1 MATVS
6 ASQRQLIHTSNT
18 YESNGDVTVGGNLQ
32 VNGTTMTVDT
42 ANLLVED
49 HNIVIGNVASPTD
62 TTADGGGITLKG
74 ATDKTINWVNS
85 TDAWTFSDKISV
97 PSLYLTSNPSLSSE
111 STALFINASNQV
123 GYREL
128 GSNAFTSTTIPTNN
142 NQLTNGAGYITGNQT
157 ITLSGDASGSG
168 TTSIA
173 VTVANDSHTHDG
185 RYFTETESDA
195 RFWRT
200 TQSLNLLSVT
210 DGSATNPFDD
220 SHSETK
226 IAASGTYALS
236 YSGASAH
243 MISSYAGGS
252 ASVFQLGAHYNGD
265 DFYMRVRTD
274 SSNWKNWRKL
284 FHENYHPNA
293 DKLTTARSI
302 SLTGAVT
309 GSTSFDGSGN
319 VSIATTATA
328 DPTLT
333 LAGDASGSATFT
345 NLGNATLT
353 VTVADDSHNH
363 IISNIDGLQTALDG
377 KATAGDENIIDGATS
392 IWNADGDGDV
402 FAYDDSNPTHNG
414 KYVGAI
420 IDIRGDG
427 SSTNSL
433 VKAGIFTSNHVSTT
447 DGYYVGTILGAT
459 NSTTTQVIN
468 SSGAWVGS
476 AIGDSKISSAS
487 NWNTAYGWGNHASAG
502 YLTGNQTIT
511 LSGDVSGSGTTS
523 ISVSLANDSVGAAEI
538 AANAVGASE
547 LNVSGNGTTAQFLRS
562 DGDGTFTWATPTD
575 TNTTYSAGNG
585 ISLSGTT
592 FSVAAGGGL
601 SQDASGLSHSDTST
615 QASVNNSNGTVIQD
629 ITLDT
634 YGHITA
640 IGSYNLDSRYFTEA
654 EINSYFKR
662 GYSNQAVEASSLTS
676 GAWYTIAQNTG
687 DRAIARFGLRDGNSG
702 DHQSVIFYAAHHFGT
717 DGSNTITVLHNSHF
731 GGSPFRYIRIK
742 DGGTYDGAVLQVYL
756 DNEYD
761 GGSVSAYLL
770 GDDIQNDGWD
780 LVDWLADATAPS
792 NVSNYS
798 SFVERGKID
807 LDQIAQGGIAT
818 TGPIY
823 GDGDT
828 TQYRM
833 FNDNYHPNADKLTTA
848 RNIALTGAV
857 TGNAN
862 FDGSGNISIAT
873 TATADPTLTLAG
885 DASGSATFTNL
896 GNATLTVTV
905 ADDSHNHIIS
915 NVDGLQTALDGK
927 ASSSH
932 SHSNATTS
940 TAGFMSNTDKSKLD
954 GIASGAN
961 NYSLPEATATSRGGI
976 ELFSNTDQS
985 VSANSV
991 SSTAGRTYGIQLN
1004 SAGQAVVNVPWSD
1017 TNTTYSVGDGG
1028 LTEKN
1033 FTSALNTKLAGIET
1047 GATGD
1052 QTAAEIRTLVESAT
1066 DSNVFTDADH
1076 TKLNGIATNANNYS
1090 LPAATSTVRGG
1101 IELYSDTLGGSA
1113 QSVTST
1119 SNRYYGIQ
1127 VDSSGRAMVNVPWT
1141 NVNSSYLTQDDYEA
1155 IHWKQTGRIFTPQCT
1170 PLFYNSSGTAGTLAA
1185 ICFSRTETTT
1195 TANAWAQANL
1205 YRGITNEVSWSG
1217 GGIEFARK
1225 LGVSFR
1231 CAFLASGTQAQ
1242 SIRFMVGGRAN
1253 SVQAAGSNPIVSRG
1267 FGVEIRSRTGTT
1279 LEWRVF
1285 AHNGT
1290 SFSASSWS
1298 DIPSNATSVYT
1309 KELYIYSD
1317 GSGNIEAGI
1326 DDRGGDG
1333 STWTTKSTTGGP
1345 TANGNSTYPYI
1356 THEVVNAASGSSY
1369 ARARVYDYKIFSE

>member
-74 ATDKTINWVNS
+74 ATDKTINWINS

-111 STALFINASNQV
+111 STALVINASNQV

-128 GSNAFTSTTIPTNN
+128 GSNAFNSTAF
-142 NQLTNGAGYITGNQT
+142 LTGNQT
-157 ITLSGDASGSG
+157 ITLSGDVSGSG
-168 TTSIA
+168 TTSIN
-173 VTVANDSHTHDG
+173 VTVA
-185 RYFTETESDA
+185 
-195 RFWRT
+195 
-200 TQSLNLLSVT
+200 
-210 DGSATNPFDD
+210 DD
-220 SHSETK
+220 SHNHVISNVDGLQTALNAKLNLSGGTLTGDLVVEDSEIHVGDKSNDQWTRILHASANGYGFSWQHTNATVLVNEQGSTNQVMVLGDVDASDYSGLFGIAHSANGGTSWTK
-226 IAASGTYALS
+226 KLDLRGNGDLYIGSSGTSKVFHDGYHPNADTLTTARTISLAGDVTGSVSFNGSANVSISTAVANNSHYHTIENVTNLQSSLNAKAPLASPAFSGNPTAPTPATSDNDTSIATTAFVKAQGYVTTDTNTTYSAGTHLS
-236 YSGASAH
+236 LSGTTFNVDFATADKVVNIGHNSTNNEGEIILDTSYFGSPQISFTDHGDASWAIGIDDDDNSFKIH
-243 MISSYAGGS
+243 GS
-252 ASVFQLGAHYNGD
+252 ASSTIPRIGGVGTPLFEVTTGGLGYLGTN
-265 DFYMRVRTD
+265 R
-274 SSNWKNWRKL
+274 L
-284 FHENYHPNA
+284 FADNYHPNA
-293 DKLTTARSI
+293 DTLTTARTI
-302 SLTGAVT
+302 SLSGAVT
-309 GSTSFDGSGN
+309 GSASFNGGSDIT
-319 VSIATTATA
+319 IATTATA

-363 IISNIDGLQTALDG
+363 VISNVDGLQTALDG
-377 KATAGDENIIDGATS
+377 KAASSHDHTGLLKRSDIGSGA
-392 IWNADGDGDV
+392 DL
-402 FAYDDSNPTHNG
+402 
-414 KYVGAI
+414 
-420 IDIRGDG
+420 
-427 SSTNSL
+427 NSY
-433 VKAGIFTSNHVSTT
+433 TT
-447 DGYYVGTILGAT
+447 DGYYHQ
-459 NSTTTQVIN
+459 NSNSNTT
-468 SSGAWVGS
+468 
-476 AIGDSKISSAS
+476 
-487 NWNTAYGWGNHASAG
+487 
-502 YLTGNQTIT
+502 
-511 LSGDVSGSGTTS
+511 SGSNYP
-523 ISVSLANDSVGAAEI
+523 VSQAGMLTVQSDGAMVYQKYQVYSNHTI
-538 AANAVGASE
+538 YHRTYY
-547 LNVSGNGTTAQFLRS
+547 NGT
-562 DGDGTFTWATPTD
+562 W
-575 TNTTYSAGNG
+575 Y
-585 ISLSGTT
+585 
-592 FSVAAGGGL
+592 
-601 SQDASGLSHSDTST
+601 
-615 QASVNNSNGTVIQD
+615 
-629 ITLDT
+629 
-634 YGHITA
+634 
-640 IGSYNLDSRYFTEA
+640 
-654 EINSYFKR
+654 
-662 GYSNQAVEASSLTS
+662 
-676 GAWYTIAQNTG
+676 AWQ
-687 DRAIARFGLRDGNSG
+687 RA
-702 DHQSVIFYAAHHFGT
+702 
-717 DGSNTITVLHNSHF
+717 
-731 GGSPFRYIRIK
+731 
-742 DGGTYDGAVLQVYL
+742 
-756 DNEYD
+756 
-761 GGSVSAYLL
+761 
-770 GDDIQNDGWD
+770 
-780 LVDWLADATAPS
+780 
-792 NVSNYS
+792 
-798 SFVERGKID
+798 
-807 LDQIAQGGIAT
+807 
-818 TGPIY
+818 
-823 GDGDT
+823 
-828 TQYRM
+828 
-833 FNDNYHPNADKLTTA
+833 FNDAYHPNADTLTTA
-848 RNIALTGAV
+848 RT
-857 TGNAN
+857 
-862 FDGSGNISIAT
+862 IS
-873 TATADPTLTLAG
+873 LGG
-885 DASGSATFTNL
+885 DLSGSASFNGSSNITIT
-896 GNATLTVTV
+896 AAV

-927 ASSSH
+927 AASSHTHTFASLTSKPTTLSGYGITDAASSSH

-940 TAGFMSNTDKSKLD
+940 VAGFMSNTDKSKLD

-976 ELFSNTDQS
+976 ELFSNTDQA

-1017 TNTTYSVGDGG
+1017 TNTTYSVGNGG
-1028 LTEKN
+1028 LTEIN

-1047 GATGD
+1047 GATGV

-1090 LPAATSTVRGG
+1090 LPAATSTTRGG
-1101 IELYSDTLGGSA
+1101 IELYSNTLGGSA

-1119 SNRYYGIQ
+1119 SNRFYGLQ

-1141 NVNSSYLTQDDYEA
+1141 NVNSSYLTQDDYED

-1185 ICFSRTETTT
+1185 VCFSRTETTS

-1217 GGIEFARK
+1217 GGIEYSRK

-1242 SIRFMVGGRAN
+1242 SIRYMVGGRAN
-1253 SVQAAGSNPIVSRG
+1253 SVQAAGSNPLVNRG

-1279 LEWRVF
+1279 LEWRVM

-1317 GSGNIEAGI
+1317 GAGNIEAGI

-1333 STWTTKSTTGGP
+1333 STWTTKTTTGGP
-1345 TANGNSTYPYI
+1345 TGNGNSTYPYI

>member
-6 ASQRQLIHTSNT
+6 GSQRQLIHTSNT

-49 HNIVIGNVASPTD
+49 HNIVIGNVATPTD

-157 ITLSGDASGSG
+157 ITLTGDASGSG
-168 TTSIA
+168 TTSISVTIA
-173 VTVANDSHTHDG
+173 DDSHNHVISNIDGLQTALNGKAPLASPDFTGTVDINAASVGINVLADDVETILKSRNDSATGDPDQFYIEHNYGSVNIGNSRGNINFNAGTLQYGGNTVATQSWVSSQSYLTGNQTITLSGDVSGSGTTSISVALANDSVGAAEIAANAVGASELNVSGNGTTAQFLRSDGDGTFSWATPTDTNTTYSAGTHLSLSGTTFNVDFATADKVVNIGHNSTSNEAELILDTSNSGSPQISFTEHGDASWAIGVDDGDNSFKIHGSASSTIPTINGLGTPLFEITTSGLGYLGTNRIFADNYHPNADTLTTARNIALTGAVTGNANFDGSGNISIATTATADPTLTLSGDASGSATFTNLGNATLTVTVADDSHNHIISNVDG
-185 RYFTETESDA
+185 LQTALDA
-195 RFWRT
+195 KQAAGTYNTIIGTGTDIDTSAF
-200 TQSLNLLSVT
+200 NIVDNIYVT
-210 DGSATNPFDD
+210 DGVITSM
-220 SHSETK
+220 
-226 IAASGTYALS
+226 GTRELANLRIPDTRAGELTPNDYTEKA
-236 YSGASAH
+236 
-243 MISSYAGGS
+243 ISLDFTDEFGS
-252 ASVFQLGAHYNGD
+252 LGAWWSGITMKGWSDGYTAWQLIGP
-265 DFYMRVRTD
+265 
-274 SSNWKNWRKL
+274 SNTSANDNLYFRSGVGTTWGTMQRI
-284 FHENYHPNA
+284 FHDGYHPNA

-333 LAGDASGSATFT
+333 LS
-345 NLGNATLT
+345 
-353 VTVADDSHNH
+353 
-363 IISNIDGLQTALDG
+363 
-377 KATAGDENIIDGATS
+377 
-392 IWNADGDGDV
+392 
-402 FAYDDSNPTHNG
+402 
-414 KYVGAI
+414 
-420 IDIRGDG
+420 
-427 SSTNSL
+427 
-433 VKAGIFTSNHVSTT
+433 
-447 DGYYVGTILGAT
+447 
-459 NSTTTQVIN
+459 
-468 SSGAWVGS
+468 
-476 AIGDSKISSAS
+476 
-487 NWNTAYGWGNHASAG
+487 
-502 YLTGNQTIT
+502 
-511 LSGDVSGSGTTS
+511 
-523 ISVSLANDSVGAAEI
+523 
-538 AANAVGASE
+538 
-547 LNVSGNGTTAQFLRS
+547 
-562 DGDGTFTWATPTD
+562 
-575 TNTTYSAGNG
+575 
-585 ISLSGTT
+585 
-592 FSVAAGGGL
+592 
-601 SQDASGLSHSDTST
+601 
-615 QASVNNSNGTVIQD
+615 
-629 ITLDT
+629 
-634 YGHITA
+634 
-640 IGSYNLDSRYFTEA
+640 
-654 EINSYFKR
+654 
-662 GYSNQAVEASSLTS
+662 
-676 GAWYTIAQNTG
+676 
-687 DRAIARFGLRDGNSG
+687 
-702 DHQSVIFYAAHHFGT
+702 
-717 DGSNTITVLHNSHF
+717 
-731 GGSPFRYIRIK
+731 
-742 DGGTYDGAVLQVYL
+742 
-756 DNEYD
+756 
-761 GGSVSAYLL
+761 
-770 GDDIQNDGWD
+770 
-780 LVDWLADATAPS
+780 
-792 NVSNYS
+792 
-798 SFVERGKID
+798 
-807 LDQIAQGGIAT
+807 
-818 TGPIY
+818 
-823 GDGDT
+823 
-828 TQYRM
+828 
-833 FNDNYHPNADKLTTA
+833 
-848 RNIALTGAV
+848 
-857 TGNAN
+857 
-862 FDGSGNISIAT
+862 
-873 TATADPTLTLAG
+873 G

-991 SSTAGRTYGIQLN
+991 STTAGRTYGIQLN

-1028 LTEKN
+1028 LTQKN
-1033 FTSALNTKLAGIET
+1033 FTTTLYNKLNAIEA

-1101 IELYSDTLGGSA
+1101 IELYTNTLGGSA

-1127 VDSSGRAMVNVPWT
+1127 VNSAGQAMVNVPWT
-1141 NVNSSYLTQDDYEA
+1141 NVNSSYLTQDDYED

-1185 ICFSRTETTT
+1185 VCFSRTEVTS

-1217 GGIEFARK
+1217 GGIEFGRK

-1242 SIRFMVGGRAN
+1242 SIRYMVGGRAN
-1253 SVQAAGSNPIVSRG
+1253 NVQAAGSNPIVSRG

-1298 DIPSNATSVYT
+1298 DIPSNATSIYT

-1333 STWTTKSTTGGP
+1333 SSWTTKTTTGGP
-1345 TANGNSTYPYI
+1345 TSNGNSTYPYI
-1356 THEVVNAASGSSY
+1356 THEVRNASSGSSY